1 MRRVSWSDSQLV
13 SEHFYPKY
21 DYSDY
26 EEVEQVTSSEESSEF
41 SHRLHPSL
49 LPPSDG
55 DPYTAGF
62 SPPGYSQGGSLS
74 SFVPSSLSPT
84 LMENNYEFSFNEEP
98 KEEEAGNSSV
108 PGSTGPAEHDY
119 SQYYSDQTSNAAALL
134 W

>member
-1 MRRVSWSDSQLV
+1 MRRVSWSDSQLT
-13 SEHFYPKY
+13 SEHVYPKY

-26 EEVEQVTSSEESSEF
+26 EEVEQPSSSVL

-62 SPPGYSQGGSLS
+62 NPPGYSQGGSLS
-74 SFVPSSLSPT
+74 NFVPSSLSPT
-84 LMENNYEFSFNEEP
+84 VMEDNYEFSFQEESKNED
-98 KEEEAGNSSV
+98 KSSPPV
-108 PGSTGPAEHDY
+108 DNGPAEHDY
-119 SQYYSDQTSNAAALL
+119 SDYYSDQTSNAAALL